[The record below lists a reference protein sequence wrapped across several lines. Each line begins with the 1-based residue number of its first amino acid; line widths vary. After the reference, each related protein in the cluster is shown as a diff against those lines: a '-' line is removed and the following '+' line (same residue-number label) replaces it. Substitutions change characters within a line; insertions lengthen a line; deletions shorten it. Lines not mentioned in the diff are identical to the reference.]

1 MRPNP
6 LVLKTVILA
15 TLPSCLKPLV
25 ESQNRVQILASPG
38 ISCVT
43 LDKSLASLG
52 AGEEFPHRLVVRLKE
67 VASEGLSGRSHVQR
81 GGQISMSYR
90 L

>member
-1 MRPNP
+1 M
-6 LVLKTVILA
+6 
-15 TLPSCLKPLV
+15 
-25 ESQNRVQILASPG
+25 
-38 ISCVT
+38 T